1 MKKHFLLVV
10 SNMLLATLSFAQ
22 TSIARFESETDGATS
37 FTDNGVIF
45 NIISNTG
52 RFFIQTS
59 YPNTGWNGTGVDNAY
74 IDNSGS
80 LNGPLDPNAVA
91 NSSLSIK
98 TTSNLF
104 KVNRFWVYLAEV
116 NANKQK
122 VIGTLTITG
131 KSRGSIR
138 FTQTKSTGFVDTTA
152 ITNGYTLI
160 DLTNLNG
167 QNYTGIVIDELQLTV
182 GGAYRYMAVDAFT
195 WVKDATVLPVTFGS
209 VSASAKNKQLNVS
222 WTTEKE
228 TANDHFEI
236 EASADGQQFTKI
248 ATVASKATNGN
259 SDAALAYNWTFNG
272 SLPIA
277 AFSLIGLAFIP
288 FSNLGRRKAWIMSL
302 AILSVTAF
310 TIAGCSKSG
319 DAISDNASYYI
330 RIAQVD
336 QDGTKTFSK
345 VVKVQQDH

>member
-1 MKKHFLLVV
+1 MKKFFLLVV
-10 SNMLLATLSFAQ
+10 SGILLATLSFAQ
-22 TSIARFESETDGATS
+22 TSIERFESETDGATS
-37 FTDNGVIF
+37 FIDNGVVF
-45 NIISNTG
+45 NIVSNAG

-59 YPNTGWNGTGVDNAY
+59 YPNTGWNGTANDNAY

-80 LNGPLDPNAVA
+80 ISAFDPNAVA

-131 KSRGSIR
+131 KSRGSTR

-182 GGAYRYMAVDAFT
+182 GGAYRYMAVDAFN
-195 WVKDATVLPVTFGS
+195 WVKDAAVLPVTFGS
-209 VSASAKNKQLNVS
+209 VSASVKYKQLNVS

-236 EASADGQQFTKI
+236 EASTDGQQFTKI

-259 SDAALAYNWTFNG
+259 SDAALNYEWTSNS
-272 SLPIA
+272 SLPIT
-277 AFSLIGLAFIP
+277 AFSLIGLAFLP
-288 FSNLGRRKAWIMSL
+288 FSNLGRRKAWIMAL

-319 DAISDNASYYI
+319 DAISDHSSYFI

-336 QDGTKTFSK
+336 KDGTKTYSK
-345 VVKVQQDH
+345 VVRVQQDQ

>member
-1 MKKHFLLVV
+1 MKKSFLLVV
-10 SNMLLATLSFAQ
+10 SSMLLATFSVAQ

-37 FTDNGVIF
+37 FTDNGVVF
-45 NIISNTG
+45 NIVSNTG

-59 YPNTGWNGTGVDNAY
+59 YPNTGWNGTAKDNAY

-80 LNGPLDPNAVA
+80 LSAFDPNAVA

-116 NANKQK
+116 DANKQK

-131 KSRGSIR
+131 KSRGSTR

-195 WVKDATVLPVTFGS
+195 WVKEAAVLPVTFGS
-209 VSASAKNKQLNVS
+209 VSASAKNNQLNIS

-228 TANDHFEI
+228 KANDHFEI
-236 EASADGQQFTKI
+236 EASTDGQQFKKI
-248 ATVASKATNGN
+248 ATVTSKAANGN
-259 SDAALAYNWTFNG
+259 SDTALNYNWTSNG

-277 AFSLIGLAFIP
+277 AFSLVGLALIP
-288 FSNLGRRKAWIMSL
+288 FSNSGRRKAWIIAL
-302 AILSVTAF
+302 TILSVGAF

-319 DAISDNASYYI
+319 DAISNNSSYYI

-336 QDGTKTFSK
+336 QDGTKTYSQ
-345 VVKVQQDH
+345 VVRVQQDQ